1 MASENETV
9 AGIVSEIRTIPWKV
23 YNQEIE
29 SDDGCGITQSYCN
42 TLADRIEAAH
52 KREKDALMRNLN
64 ALEKAVEE
72 TCGKDLIER
81 IAARKKEIQNGRQ

>member
-1 MASENETV
+1 MASDNETV
-9 AGIVSEIRTIPWKV
+9 AEIVSLMRNEGYYR
-23 YNQEIE
+23 
-29 SDDGCGITQSYCN
+29 GFMGITNPLTDRMISS
-42 TLADRIEAAH
+42 LLDRIEAAH